1 MSNSEPQ
8 PTIDDLLDRAFEAI
22 GRGERIIANILAGQ
36 VLALDHGNADAE
48 DLLAAPVDQGE
59 IRRLTI
65 LFADLVDST
74 ALSTRIEPE
83 TYRAVVG
90 RYKERVRQVVDR
102 YEGHVA
108 STKGDGLLIV
118 FGHPKAHEDDARR
131 ALHAGLDI
139 AREVA
144 ALSERVQQRFG
155 FTIEVRVGIHRGV
168 VYLDLEQ
175 DDVYGLAANLAS
187 RVSGL
192 APPGGVVV
200 SAAVERLTRKHFELR
215 HLEAQPVKGIAG
227 PVDHYQVLGER
238 VGVAPIP
245 DRPVVGRERELTQI
259 EESWDKAKAGALDA
273 AGLAFCGEG
282 GIGKSRLAAAAVG
295 LAEQS
300 QAVVIELTG
309 SPLHTDVGLH
319 PVRRLLERRCGIA
332 RATSPAECIALLEAE
347 VARRG
352 FDPAKVTP
360 LLAPVLAISPQAGYQ
375 AADVDGPKLYW
386 RIARAVHDYL
396 LACIGDGPALV
407 VAEDMHWFDEDTT
420 EVVQSLLDEDSGD
433 SGRLLVVMTSRE
445 AASLPNSENIA
456 HFALAPLTDQET
468 DELIV
473 ALYPELGADARRA
486 VSVRCDG
493 LPLFIEEVVAKLKEQ
508 PADAA
513 ESAHVPDSLY
523 EALFARLRS
532 HNAVRVVEGAAVVGN
547 PVERRLVAAAVEIG
561 ESELDAAITELRDGR
576 VLEPVGQD
584 TWRFRHEL
592 LRDIATELSPPTR
605 RRKMHGRVADAL
617 LSSTAEAN
625 TDWPLI
631 ASHYELA
638 ERHESAASAYRK
650 ASGAARRRGAL
661 NEARSYLGQAISQ
674 IERLPAGPERDRR
687 EISLR
692 QRRGLLYYAAEGA
705 LSRNA
710 AGDFERCLALHGTE
724 VTEELLSTLSALYGH
739 YVVRA
744 DLRRAQQVMEAVE
757 AGVVKGRPEAW
768 PTVTAGFGML
778 AWYRGE
784 FDSARQRLETAASQR
799 HHVGQDVIAAWFMA
813 NEPIA
818 SIHTHLAM
826 ARYIQGDLSGAA
838 DELLASAQRCEEV
851 APPQGPFSLAYTRQ
865 MEALIRIES
874 GELDR
879 AVAVTA
885 SLVSDSRKH
894 GFDSYVVLGAAVQA
908 VVEALLTMTN
918 RPTDRDALRGHIATL
933 TGLIDGW
940 RAVGFKSMIMF
951 YDGVLARLLLTA
963 GQAAEA
969 RERVD
974 LGLALADKTG
984 MHFYDAELLRIRA
997 HTHDDADRRGDG
1009 LRAAVELARRQHATI
1024 FELRAAADDFELRG
1038 EPARQ
1043 ELRDSVRRFPENSTW
1058 PDLSR
1063 ARALLG

>member
-1 MSNSEPQ
+1 VSNSQSQ
-8 PTIDDLLDRAFEAI
+8 PTIDELLDRAFEAV
-22 GRGERIIANILAGQ
+22 GRGERIIADTLAGQ
-36 VLALDHGNADAE
+36 VLALDRGNPDAE

-83 TYRAVVG
+83 TYRTVVG

-108 STKGDGLLIV
+108 SIKGDGLLVV
-118 FGHPKAHEDDARR
+118 FGHPRAHEDDARR

-144 ALSERVQQRFG
+144 VLSERVQQRFG

-175 DDVYGLAANLAS
+175 DDVYGLAANLAA
-187 RVSGL
+187 RMSGL

-215 HLEAQPVKGIAG
+215 HLKAQPVKGIAG

-238 VGVAPIP
+238 VGETPIS

-259 EESWDKAKAGALDA
+259 EESWGKARAGVLDV
-273 AGLAFCGEG
+273 AGLSFCGEA
-282 GIGKSRLAAAAVG
+282 GIGKSRLAATAVE

-319 PVRRLLERRCGIA
+319 PVRRLLERRCGID
-332 RATSPAECIALLEAE
+332 RATSPAECVALLETE
-347 VARRG
+347 LARRG
-352 FDPAKVTP
+352 LDPAEITP

-375 AADVDGPKLYW
+375 AADVDGPKLYR
-386 RIARAVHDYL
+386 RIGCAVRDYL
-396 LACIGDGPALV
+396 RACMGDGPALV

-420 EVVQSLLDEDSGD
+420 EVVQSLLDGDAAD

-456 HFALAPLTDQET
+456 HFALAPLTEQET
-468 DELIV
+468 DQLIV

-486 VSVRCDG
+486 VSARCDG

-513 ESAHVPDSLY
+513 ESTHVPDSLY

-532 HNAVRVVEGAAVVGN
+532 HHAVRVLEGAAVVGN
-547 PVERRLVAAAVEIG
+547 PVDRRLLAAAVQIG
-561 ESELDAAITELRDGR
+561 ESELDAAIRELRDGR
-576 VLEPVGQD
+576 VLEPVGQA

-605 RRKMHGRVADAL
+605 RREMHGRVADAL

-638 ERHESAASAYRK
+638 ERYESAASAYRK

-661 NEARSYLGQAISQ
+661 NEARSYLSHAISQ
-674 IERLPAGPERDRR
+674 IERLPAGPARDRL

-692 QRRGLLYYAAEGA
+692 QRRGLLFYAAEGA

-710 AGDFERCLALHGTE
+710 AGDFERCLTLHGTE
-724 VTEELLSTLSALYGH
+724 LSEDLLSTMSALYGH
-739 YVVRA
+739 YAVRA
-744 DLRRAQQVMEAVE
+744 DLRRVEQLLQAIEAV
-757 AGVVKGRPEAW
+757 VVKGRPEAW
-768 PTVTAGFGML
+768 PTLTAGFGML

-784 FDSARQRLETAASQR
+784 FDRARERLETAASQR
-799 HHVGQDVIAAWFMA
+799 HHVGQDVMASWFMA

-838 DELLASAQRCEEV
+838 DELLASARRCDEV
-851 APPQGPFSLAYTRQ
+851 GPPQGPFSLAYTRQ

-879 AVAVTA
+879 AVSVTA
-885 SLVSDSRKH
+885 SLVSDASKH
-894 GFDSYVVLGAAVQA
+894 GFDSYAVLGVAVQA
-908 VVEALLTMTN
+908 IVAAQLALTN
-918 RPTDRDALRGHIATL
+918 GPNDPDALGTHIATV
-933 TGLIDGW
+933 TGLVDGW
-940 RAVGFKSMIMF
+940 RAIGLKALITF
-951 YDGVLARLLLTA
+951 YDAVLARLLLAA
-963 GQAAEA
+963 GRPADA
-969 RERVD
+969 RERIDVS
-974 LGLALADKTG
+974 LRLAADTG
-984 MHFYDAELLRIRA
+984 MRFYDAELLRIRA
-997 HTHDDADRRGDG
+997 HTHDVAHQRREG

-1024 FELRAAADDFELRG
+1024 FELRAAADDFELHG
-1038 EPARQ
+1038 EPARRQ
-1043 ELRDSVRRFPENSTW
+1043 LQDSVLRMPDNGGWPE
-1058 PDLSR
+1058 LSR

>member
-1 MSNSEPQ
+1 MSTSKPE
-8 PTIDDLLDRAFEAI
+8 PTIDELLDQAFEAI
-22 GRGERIIANILAGQ
+22 GRGQRIVANVLAGQ
-36 VLALDHGNADAE
+36 VLALDRGNADAE
-48 DLLAAPVDQGE
+48 DLLAAPMDQGE
-59 IRRLTI
+59 IRRLTM

-108 STKGDGLLIV
+108 STKGDGLLVV
-118 FGHPKAHEDDARR
+118 FGHPRAHEDDARR

-144 ALSERVQQRFG
+144 ALSERVHQRFG

-175 DDVYGLAANLAS
+175 DDVYGLAANLAA

-200 SAAVERLTRKHFELR
+200 SAEVERLTRKHFELR
-215 HLEAQPVKGIAG
+215 HLAAQPVKGIAG
-227 PVDHYQVLGER
+227 PIDHYQVLGER
-238 VGVAPIP
+238 TGGASIS
-245 DRPVVGRERELTQI
+245 DRPVVGRERELAHL
-259 EESWDKAKAGALDA
+259 ENSWEKAKAGTLKV
-273 AGLAFCGEG
+273 AGLAFCGEA
-282 GIGKSRLAAAAVG
+282 GIGKSRLAATAIE

-300 QAVVIELTG
+300 QAVVVELTG
-309 SPLHTDVGLH
+309 SPLHSDVGLH
-319 PVRRLLERRCGIA
+319 PVRRLLERRCGID
-332 RATSPAECIALLEAE
+332 RATSPAECIALLDAE
-347 VARRG
+347 VAKRG
-352 FDPAKVTP
+352 LDPATFTP

-375 AADVDGPKLYW
+375 AADADGPKLYL
-386 RIARAVHDYL
+386 RIARAVRAYL
-396 LACIGDGPALV
+396 LACMSDGPALV

-420 EVVQSLLDEDSGD
+420 EVVQSLLNDDSEG
-433 SGRLLVVMTSRE
+433 SGRFLVVMTSRE
-445 AASLPNSENIA
+445 PESLPNSEHIA
-456 HFALAPLTDQET
+456 HFPLAPLTDQET

-473 ALYPELGADARRA
+473 ALYPELGADARRR
-486 VSVRCDG
+486 VGHRCDG

-508 PADAA
+508 PSDVA
-513 ESAHVPDSLY
+513 ESVNVPDSLY

-532 HNAVRVVEGAAVVGN
+532 HHAVRVIEGAAVVGN
-547 PVERRLVAAAVEIG
+547 PVDRRLLAAVVQIG
-561 ESELDAAITELRDGR
+561 DSELDAAIMELRDGR
-576 VLEPVGQD
+576 VLEPMGQG

-605 RRKMHGRVADAL
+605 RREMHGRVADAL

-631 ASHYELA
+631 ASHYERA
-638 ERHESAASAYRK
+638 ERYESAASAYRK
-650 ASGAARRRGAL
+650 AAGAARRRGAL
-661 NEARSYLGQAISQ
+661 NEARSYLSHAIAQ
-674 IERLPAGPERDRR
+674 IERLPAGPGRDRH

-692 QRRGLLYYAAEGA
+692 QRRGLLFYATEGA
-705 LSRNA
+705 LGRNA
-710 AGDFERCLALHGTE
+710 AADFERCLALRGTE
-724 VTEELLSTLSALYGH
+724 EDMLSTMSALYGH

-744 DLRRAQQVMEAVE
+744 DLRRVQQLLEAVE
-757 AGVVKGRPEAW
+757 ASVVKGRPEAW

-784 FDSARQRLETAASQR
+784 FDVARQRLETAVSLR
-799 HHVGQDVIAAWFMA
+799 HHVGQDVIAGWFMA

-838 DELLASAQRCEEV
+838 DELLASARRCDEV
-851 APPQGPFSLAYTRQ
+851 GSPQGPYSLAYTRQ
-865 MEALIRIES
+865 MEVFIRMES

-879 AVAVTA
+879 AATVTA
-885 SLVSDSRKH
+885 GLTSDARKH
-894 GFDSYVVLGAAVQA
+894 GFGPFVAIGTAVQA
-908 VVEALLTMTN
+908 VVAALLTMTN
-918 RPTDRDALRGHIATL
+918 SPTDHEALCTHIEAVTGIVDA
-933 TGLIDGW
+933 W
-940 RAVGFKSMIMF
+940 RAIGYKAMLTF
-951 YDGVLARLLLTA
+951 YDAVLARLLLAA
-963 GQAAEA
+963 GRPADA
-969 RERVD
+969 RDRVD
-974 LGLALADKTG
+974 AGMRLAEETG

-997 HTHDDADRRGDG
+997 HTHDDLRQRRDG
-1009 LRAAVELARRQHATI
+1009 LRAAIELARRQHAVI
-1024 FELRAAADDFELRG
+1024 FELRAAADDFELHG

-1043 ELRDSVRRFPENSTW
+1043 QLQDSVLRLPDASTW
-1058 PDLSR
+1058 PELSR

>member
-1 MSNSEPQ
+1 MSNFEPQ
-8 PTIDDLLDRAFEAI
+8 PTIDELLDRAFEAI
-22 GRGERIIANILAGQ
+22 SRGERIIANALAGQ

-48 DLLAAPVDQGE
+48 DLLAGPIDQGE

-65 LFADLVDST
+65 MFVDLVDST

-90 RYKERVRQVVDR
+90 RYKERVRQVVER

-108 STKGDGLLIV
+108 STKGDGLLII
-118 FGHPKAHEDDARR
+118 FGHPRAHEDDARR

-144 ALSERVQQRFG
+144 VLSERVQQRFG
-155 FTIEVRVGIHRGV
+155 FTIQVRVGVHRGV

-175 DDVYGLAANLAS
+175 DDVYGLAANLAA

-192 APPGGVVV
+192 APPGRVVV

-215 HLEAQPVKGIAG
+215 HLGAQPVKGITG
-227 PVDHYQVLGER
+227 PIDHYQVLGER
-238 VGVAPIP
+238 ADGARIP
-245 DRPVVGRERELTQI
+245 CRPVVGRERELTHI
-259 EESWDKAKAGALDA
+259 ENSWEKARVGALNA
-273 AGLAFCGEG
+273 AGLAFCGEA
-282 GIGKSRLAAAAVG
+282 GIGKSRLAAAAIE

-300 QAVVIELTG
+300 EAMVIELTG

-319 PVRRLLERRCGIA
+319 PVRRLLERRCGID
-332 RATSPAECIALLEAE
+332 RATSAAECIALLEAE
-347 VARRG
+347 VNRRSL
-352 FDPAKVTP
+352 DPGTIVP

-375 AADVDGPKLYW
+375 AAAAEGAKLYR
-386 RIARAVHDYL
+386 RITRAVRDYL
-396 LACIGDGPALV
+396 LACMGDCPALV

-420 EVVQSLLDEDSGD
+420 EIVQSLLDDD
-433 SGRLLVVMTSRE
+433 SGRRLVVMTSRE
-445 AASLPNSENIA
+445 AGSLPNGVNIA
-456 HFALAPLTDQET
+456 HFVLAPLTDRET
-468 DELIV
+468 DELV
-473 ALYPELGADARRA
+473 AALYPELGEDARRA
-486 VSVRCDG
+486 VRGRCDG

-513 ESAHVPDSLY
+513 ESALPDSLY

-532 HNAVRVVEGAAVVGN
+532 HHAARVAEGAAVVGN
-547 PVERRLVAAAVEIG
+547 PVDRRLLAAAVEID
-561 ESELDAAITELRDGR
+561 EPDLDRAITELCDGR
-576 VLEPVGQD
+576 VLEPMGQGA
-584 TWRFRHEL
+584 WRFRHEL

-605 RRKMHGRVADAL
+605 RRLMHGRVADAL
-617 LSSTAEAN
+617 LSSTAEEN

-631 ASHYELA
+631 ASHYQSA
-638 ERHESAASAYRK
+638 ERYEAASSAYQK
-650 ASGAARRRGAL
+650 ASKVARRRGAL
-661 NEARSYLGQAISQ
+661 QEARSYLGHAISQ
-674 IERLPAGPERDRR
+674 IERAPAGPERDRR

-692 QRRGLLYYAAEGA
+692 QRRGLLFYAAEGA
-705 LSRNA
+705 LSRNSA
-710 AGDFERCLALHGTE
+710 ADFERCLQLHGTE
-724 VTEELLSTLSALYGH
+724 LTEDLLSTVSALYGH

-757 AGVVKGRPEAW
+757 SGVVKGRPWAW

-784 FDSARQRLETAASQR
+784 FDSARQQLETAASQR
-799 HHVGQDVIAAWFMA
+799 NHVGQEIIASWFMA

-838 DELLASAQRCEEV
+838 DELLASARRCDEV
-851 APPQGPFSLAYTRQ
+851 GQPQGPYSLAYTRQ
-865 MEALIRIES
+865 MEVFIRIES
-874 GELDR
+874 GELDQAA
-879 AVAVTA
+879 AVAA
-885 SLVSDSRKH
+885 SLISDARKH
-894 GFDSYVVLGAAVQA
+894 GFVPFVMLGSAVQA

-918 RPTDRDALRGHIATL
+918 SPTDQDALRSHIATVTEL
-933 TGLIDGW
+933 VNGW
-940 RAVGFKSMIMF
+940 RAAGLKSMIMI
-951 YDGVLARLLLTA
+951 YDGVLARLLLTSGEPA
-963 GQAAEA
+963 DA

-974 LGLALADKTG
+974 AGLTLAEKTG

-997 HTHDDADRRGDG
+997 HTHDDFHRRCEG
-1009 LRAAVELARRQHATI
+1009 LRAAIELARQQHASI
-1024 FELRAAADDFELRG
+1024 FELRAAADDFELRA

-1043 ELRDSVRRFPENSTW
+1043 QLQDSILRFPDDSTW
-1058 PDLSR
+1058 PELSR